1 MWFGFG
7 GFCFFFLILGLTSL
21 FDTLGPCL
29 SLTRQASSSFLCTG
43 EREKT
48 ERDHAHMRET
58 ALEQNCVGTSSLVNV
73 H

>member
-1 MWFGFG
+1 MWFGF
-7 GFCFFFLILGLTSL
+7 FFILGLTSL

-48 ERDHAHMRET
+48 ERDHAYMRGT
-58 ALEQNCVGTSSLVNV
+58 ALEQNCWAVGTSSLVDM